1 MGFWISLIAS
11 VVASW
16 LTVAVVSSKPQS
28 QSQRERETGTKINK
42 NSNVAQIPI
51 VYGERR
57 VSGTRVFVATSGA
70 DNKYLYIILSLC
82 EGEVNSI
89 GSVYIDDVLSSDSN
103 G

>member
-16 LTVAVVSSKPQS
+16 LTVAVVSSKS

-57 VSGTRVFVATSGA
+57 VSGTRVFVATAEPIISI
-70 DNKYLYIILSLC
+70 YTLSFLYVRERLILLDRSTLTMC
-82 EGEVNSI
+82 
-89 GSVYIDDVLSSDSN
+89 
-103 G
+103 